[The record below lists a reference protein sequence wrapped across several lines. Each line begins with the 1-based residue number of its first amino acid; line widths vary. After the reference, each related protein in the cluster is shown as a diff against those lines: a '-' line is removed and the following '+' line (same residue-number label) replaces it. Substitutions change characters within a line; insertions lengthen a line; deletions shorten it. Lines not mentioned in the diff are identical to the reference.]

1 MSVSVG
7 TVAPTVAEQVR
18 AFLMYPTTR
27 HPLPPSHPDPHSVW
41 IQPGIIIH
49 TLPLYHHSR
58 KSTVTEYPE
67 GPWVVTE
74 CLTHLTQ
81 RYSPAF
87 KGETGNVSA
96 S

>member
-7 TVAPTVAEQVR
+7 TVVQTVAERVR
-18 AFLMYPTTR
+18 AFLIYPTTR
-27 HPLPPSHPDPHSVW
+27 HPLPYSVW
-41 IQPGIIIH
+41 IQPGIIIG

-87 KGETGNVSA
+87 KGENGNVSA